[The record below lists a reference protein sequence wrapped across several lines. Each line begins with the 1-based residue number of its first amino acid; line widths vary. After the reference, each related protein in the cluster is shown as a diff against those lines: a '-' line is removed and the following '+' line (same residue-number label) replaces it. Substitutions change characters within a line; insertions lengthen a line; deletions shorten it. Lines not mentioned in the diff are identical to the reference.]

1 MLAEPGQVVSFVVP
15 AFVSFAPAPF
25 QSGSV
30 CPSVPEVSFQFRL
43 NVSLDFQNFGLHVVG
58 SKREI
63 T

>member
-1 MLAEPGQVVSFVVP
+1 MLLACVSFVVP